1 MEAATVHAVH
11 EPSQQHFVVDTD
23 GQRAEL
29 IYDRDGARMTI
40 THTLVPDAIAGRG
53 IAATLVEAA
62 LNFVREHGLTV
73 VPACSYAAAY
83 IRRHQQFQD
92 LLA

>member
-1 MEAATVHAVH
+1 MHAVH
-11 EPSQQHFVVDTD
+11 EPGQQQFVVDTD

-29 IYDRDGARMTI
+29 IYDRDGTRMTI

-62 LNFVREHGLTV
+62 LNFAREDGLTV

-83 IRRHQQFQD
+83 VRRHQQFQD

>member
-1 MEAATVHAVH
+1 MMAATMHAEH
-11 EPSQQHFVVDTD
+11 DPSQQRFVVDSE
-23 GQRAEL
+23 GHRAEL
-29 IYDRDGARMTI
+29 VYRIESARMTI

-53 IAATLVEAA
+53 IAAVLVEAA
-62 LNFVREHGLTV
+62 LQHARDAGLKV

-83 IRRHQQFQD
+83 VRRHQQFQD

>member
-1 MEAATVHAVH
+1 MEAATVHAQH
-11 EPSQQHFVVDTD
+11 DPTQQRFIVDTE
-23 GQRAEL
+23 GHHAEL
-29 IYDRDGARMTI
+29 VYRLEAKRMTI

-53 IAATLVEAA
+53 IAAVLVEAA
-62 LNFVREHGLTV
+62 LQHARAAGLMV

-83 IRRHQQFQD
+83 MRRHQQFQD

>member
-1 MEAATVHAVH
+1 MEAATVHAEH
-11 EPSQQHFVVDTD
+11 DSTQQRFVVDTE
-23 GQRAEL
+23 GHHAEL
-29 IYDRDGARMTI
+29 VYQLEGARMTI

-53 IAATLVEAA
+53 IAAVLVEAA
-62 LNFVREHGLTV
+62 LQHARQAGLKV

-83 IRRHQQFQD
+83 VRRHQQFQD